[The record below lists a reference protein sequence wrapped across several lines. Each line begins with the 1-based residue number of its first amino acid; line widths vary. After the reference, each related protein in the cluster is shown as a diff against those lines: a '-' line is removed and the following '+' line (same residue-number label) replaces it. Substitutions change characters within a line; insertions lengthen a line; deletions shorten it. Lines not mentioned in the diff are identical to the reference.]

1 MIAKSIL
8 AVLAAA
14 SAAALCSD
22 FNNCE
27 PLGKALKGLVN
38 EGKVRRS
45 ALDAVT
51 DFGGIDPTILSVEEQ
66 NEIARR
72 AQADDAA
79 RREDDFIS
87 MDLSENEIESFEFN
101 RRE

>member
-38 EGKVRRS
+38 EGMIRRS

-51 DFGGIDPTILSVEEQ
+51 DFGGIDLTILSVEEQ

-72 AQADDAA
+72 AQADDYA
-79 RREDDFIS
+79 RRENEFIR
-87 MDLSENEIESFEFN
+87 MDLSENEISNFEFN
-101 RRE
+101 RRD